1 MYIYLSS
8 TGESCTAHDN
18 QRGQCIELPNCNSL
32 VSLYR
37 QDRSQRTIDILLAN
51 QKSCGN
57 RKVGRN
63 PLMCCKDGVPQQ
75 VAPPVDQKSGPPCT
89 TPDSIN
95 GYCINVRQC
104 PVVLNTFLQRQK
116 DPEYIQYIRN
126 SNARCEYASQTIC
139 CPNDAPVVTQ
149 PPPPPP
155 TSGTISSRS
164 QLFNPPQCGVSKVP
178 HNRVVGGAP
187 AKKGKNNKFSS
198 SMISSDW
205 ESHAN
210 AFFSFSFSSVSLLG
224 G

>member
-1 MYIYLSS
+1 MLIIHFFLEFFIYILS
-8 TGESCTAHDN
+8 TGESCTTQDN
-18 QRGQCIELPNCNSL
+18 QRGQCIELPKCNSL

-37 QDRSQRTIDILLAN
+37 QDRTQRTIDILIAN

-95 GYCINVRQC
+95 GYCINVKQC

-139 CPNDAPVVTQ
+139 CPNDASAVTQ

-155 TSGTISSRS
+155 TQGTISSRS
-164 QLFNPPQCGVSKVP
+164 QLFNPPQCGVSKVT

-187 AKKGKNNKFSS
+187 AKKGKK
-198 SMISSDW
+198 
-205 ESHAN
+205 
-210 AFFSFSFSSVSLLG
+210 
-224 G
+224 